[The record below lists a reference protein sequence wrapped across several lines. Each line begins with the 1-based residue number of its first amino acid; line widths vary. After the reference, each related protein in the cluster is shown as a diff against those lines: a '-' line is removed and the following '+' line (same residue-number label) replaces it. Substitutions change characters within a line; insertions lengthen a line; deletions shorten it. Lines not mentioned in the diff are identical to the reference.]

1 MIIKSFIF
9 SYKNILI
16 REIEKKNYL
25 SFLRKIFNLLY
36 KFLINSAKKK
46 FGLIINLDKQDHSK
60 KINLPLEKLFE
71 IFNSD
76 KGLSFKTYDNQL
88 LKSHNYTIFYEKYF
102 KNLNNNKLR
111 ILEIGSHEGKGLAA
125 FYYFFK
131 NSSFVGANINPFQM
145 KFCSKKIEDIYINVS

>member
-131 NSSFVGANINPFQM
+131 NSYFVGANINPFQM
-145 KFCSKKIEDIYINVS
+145 KFCSKKILR